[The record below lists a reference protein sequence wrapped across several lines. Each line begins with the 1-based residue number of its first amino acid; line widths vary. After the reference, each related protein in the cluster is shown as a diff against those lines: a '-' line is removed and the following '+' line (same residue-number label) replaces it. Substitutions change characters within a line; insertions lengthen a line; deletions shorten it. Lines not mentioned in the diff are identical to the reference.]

1 MDKNA
6 LVVDNDKVIV
16 EMLSGIMEQ
25 QGYCV
30 EKAYGGLEALK
41 KLKQHKF
48 EIVLLD
54 LVMPRVGGDRICR
67 FVRQSP
73 GHMGTK
79 VIIVTAVAIEAES
92 KINELKVDACIA
104 KATHP
109 KMKKNIIKA
118 LKLLEDDHQTKS
130 GMILGKNGVHSRT
143 VVSELLFAQRHFEAI
158 LNCMSEGV
166 IELDKDRVITY
177 VNPVA
182 QTLLAKEEWE
192 LIGKEITEEL
202 SSEKAREINT
212 LFDELAKLEPGIT
225 KNLILTNNNREYALS
240 FRNVVRDAAFIGTTV
255 VINDITE
262 KKLLEKERYLRERL
276 AGVMEMAGAAAHE
289 LNQPLAVISGH
300 SQLMLRDAKA
310 YDEKLAR
317 RIRIIFDQVERLGNL
332 TKKFTNIVSYKT
344 KDFGKNIKIV
354 DIEKASQFEGAPKVK
369 GLWEWER

>member
-1 MDKNA
+1 
-6 LVVDNDKVIV
+6 
-16 EMLSGIMEQ
+16 
-25 QGYCV
+25 
-30 EKAYGGLEALK
+30 
-41 KLKQHKF
+41 
-48 EIVLLD
+48 
-54 LVMPRVGGDRICR
+54 
-67 FVRQSP
+67 
-73 GHMGTK
+73 MGTK
-79 VIIVTAVAIEAES
+79 VVIVTAVAIEAES

-104 KATHP
+104 KATFP

-118 LKLLEDDHQTKS
+118 LKLLEDGHQAKS
-130 GMILGKNGVHSRT
+130 SMIFGKNGVHSRT

-354 DIEKASQFEGAPKVK
+354 DIEKASQSEGAPKT
-369 GLWEWER
+369 GGRWEWER